1 MRNSKLI
8 KLICLII
15 CLFMAISL
23 LGACSD
29 QGGSS
34 SEPSTSDVSSEPSDN
49 SDPEVEI
56 EDPEDNG
63 DNNDGFDQ
71 PTGDS
76 GEDNWPE
83 DEEGDDEYYGDDVM
97 SETLYV
103 YNKEAPISTEYRG
116 MSSSIY
122 HAFGHME
129 NDNTGRVYTKEMM
142 DLELSRLQDSGV
154 RFARTRYTTLWAWD
168 GATGGWNWDSPRMTY
183 YWNYCRNLAKHGVS
197 VVQSVGWHLG
207 CHTHLV
213 NGSIDEHGYITQS
226 EKYTD
231 DHYGET
237 EGYEKYAVDYVNKY
251 FSDAKVRESS
261 YEEYKRMA
269 KESFRLGEA
278 HAQLLLEA
286 KARGIHN
293 ISHLLYFTE
302 PSYAT
307 TETKHMP
314 DSSHPAF
321 GFEGGEPDEYIF
333 IVKTIQKKL
342 KERGVYDMVE
352 HVGPNQGSIQHGD
365 GLLRYMLERG
375 CADMFDVWTAHFYPT
390 GPDASENVYY
400 SIIDP
405 VFESY
410 VQPLKDVGVFRKV
423 EFWVDEFYCRSAN
436 AKLGFD
442 SPWAGLQ
449 MAVGGIIAQQRGINN
464 ISLWQIFDQLW
475 TDQTNT
481 GGEFINGIHACGSA
495 PSLFDSSIPRRQYYS
510 TGLFATY
517 NGYPYWFFNYYDN
530 HTEGLRQADNDKH
543 FISFGYTGDAKNAVV
558 GSVDGVVDYKK
569 EYAQDFTTPGTLY
582 LFHVNRPNA
591 KIMEHI
597 MNIYY
602 VKLYE
607 NNVLIRHFVPV
618 PRGLAIGDFIVPEN
632 GMWDIVEQ
640 RFYGNMGTGEF
651 VYGVDGE

>member
-8 KLICLII
+8 KLLCLVL
-15 CLFMAISL
+15 CLFLAVSL

-29 QGGSS
+29 SKP
-34 SEPSTSDVSSEPSDN
+34 SEPPVSSDDSADVDETPDDSDVYDEPTDEDTSEDYYEE
-49 SDPEVEI
+49 PEEP
-56 EDPEDNG
+56 EEEPED
-63 DNNDGFDQ
+63 DRVF
-71 PTGDS
+71 
-76 GEDNWPE
+76 
-83 DEEGDDEYYGDDVM
+83 
-97 SETLYV
+97 LHV
-103 YNKEAPISTEYRG
+103 YNGEAPINTEYRG

-122 HAFGHME
+122 HAYGHMLDDE
-129 NDNTGRVYTKEMM
+129 TGRVYTDEMM
-142 DLELSRLQDSGV
+142 DLELSRLVDSGV
-154 RFARTRYTTLWAWD
+154 RFARTRYTTQWAWD
-168 GATGGWNWDSPRMTY
+168 NASGGWNWDAPRQTY
-183 YWNYCRNLAKHGVS
+183 YWNYCRNLQERGIS

-213 NGSIDEHGYITQS
+213 GGSIDEHGYITQS

-307 TETKHMP
+307 TFTKNMP
-314 DSSHPAF
+314 DASHPAYR
-321 GFEGGEPDEYIF
+321 FEGGEPDEYIF

-342 KERGVYDMVE
+342 KDRGVYDMVE

-410 VQPLKDVGVFRKV
+410 VQPLKDVGIFKKV

-495 PSLFDSSIPRRQYYS
+495 PSLFVSSIPRRQYYS
-510 TGLFATY
+510 TGLFARY
-517 NGYPYWFFNYYDN
+517 NGYKNGKAYRTNNKELQDTTVGDVYIGAVQLEDGNWTITVVNSYIEPYEFVVEFDKAIYQTLYRHVNN
-530 HTEGLRQADNDKH
+530 VNTNIATTAAKLADADKT
-543 FISFGYTGDAKNAVV
+543 FANVKDRFTDIIEPGTVAIYTG
-558 GSVDGVVDYKK
+558 
-569 EYAQDFTTPGTLY
+569 
-582 LFHVNRPNA
+582 
-591 KIMEHI
+591 
-597 MNIYY
+597 
-602 VKLYE
+602 VK
-607 NNVLIRHFVPV
+607 
-618 PRGLAIGDFIVPEN
+618 G
-632 GMWDIVEQ
+632 
-640 RFYGNMGTGEF
+640 
-651 VYGVDGE
+651 

>member
-8 KLICLII
+8 KLLCLVL
-15 CLFMAISL
+15 CLFLAVSL

-29 QGGSS
+29 SKPS
-34 SEPSTSDVSSEPSDN
+34 DSEPPVSSDDSANVDDGVVVEP
-49 SDPEVEI
+49 
-56 EDPEDNG
+56 
-63 DNNDGFDQ
+63 
-71 PTGDS
+71 
-76 GEDNWPE
+76 
-83 DEEGDDEYYGDDVM
+83 DDEYDEPTEEDSGDYYEEPEEEPEEPEDDRVF
-97 SETLYV
+97 LHV
-103 YNKEAPISTEYRG
+103 YNGEAPINTEYRG

-122 HAFGHME
+122 HAFGHML
-129 NDNTGRVYTKEMM
+129 DDQTGRVYTDEMM
-142 DLELSRLQDSGV
+142 DLELSRLVDSGV
-154 RFARTRYTTLWAWD
+154 RFARTRYTTQWAWD
-168 GATGGWNWDSPRMTY
+168 NASGGWNWDAPRQTY
-183 YWNYCRNLAKHGVS
+183 YWNYCRNLQERGIS

-207 CHTHLV
+207 CHTDLV
-213 NGSIDEHGYITQS
+213 KGSIDEHGYITQS

-307 TETKHMP
+307 TFTKNMP
-314 DSSHPAF
+314 DSSYAAY

-495 PSLFDSSIPRRQYYS
+495 PSLFVSSIPRRQYYS
-510 TGLFATY
+510 TGLFARY
-517 NGYPYWFFNYYDN
+517 NGYKNGKAYRTNNKELQDTTVGDVYVGAVQLEDGNWTITVVNSYIEPYEFVVEFDKAIYQTLYRHANN
-530 HTEGLRQADNDKH
+530 VNTNIATTAAKLAEADKTFANVKDR
-543 FISFGYTGDAKNAVV
+543 FTDIIEPGTVAIYTG
-558 GSVDGVVDYKK
+558 
-569 EYAQDFTTPGTLY
+569 
-582 LFHVNRPNA
+582 
-591 KIMEHI
+591 
-597 MNIYY
+597 
-602 VKLYE
+602 VK
-607 NNVLIRHFVPV
+607 
-618 PRGLAIGDFIVPEN
+618 G
-632 GMWDIVEQ
+632 
-640 RFYGNMGTGEF
+640 
-651 VYGVDGE
+651 

>member
-15 CLFMAISL
+15 CLFIAISL

-34 SEPSTSDVSSEPSDN
+34 SKPSTSDVSSDLSDN
-49 SDPEVEI
+49 TEPEVEI
-56 EDPEDNG
+56 EDPEDKG

-83 DEEGDDEYYGDDVM
+83 DEEDDDEDYSDDVM
-97 SETLYV
+97 AETLYV
-103 YNKEAPISTEYRG
+103 YNKEAPINTEYRG
-116 MSSSIY
+116 MSSSVY
-122 HAFGHME
+122 HAYGHME
-129 NDNTGRVYTKEMM
+129 NDSTGRVYTKEMM

-213 NGSIDEHGYITQS
+213 NGSIDEHGYITKS
-226 EKYTD
+226 ENYPED
-231 DHYGET
+231 IYGET
-237 EGYEKYAVDYVNKY
+237 KGYESFIANCKND
-251 FSDAKVRESS
+251 
-261 YEEYKRMA
+261 EYRRMA
-269 KESFRLGEA
+269 KESLRLGEA

-307 TETKHMP
+307 TTTVHMP
-314 DSSHPAF
+314 DKSHPAY
-321 GFEGGEPDEYIF
+321 GNEGGEPDEYIF
-333 IVKTIQKKL
+333 IVQTIQKKL

-352 HVGPNQGSIQHGD
+352 HVGPNQGSIKHGD
-365 GLLRYMLERG
+365 GLLRYMLERD
-375 CADMFDVWTAHFYPT
+375 CIDMFDVWTAHFYPEANE
-390 GPDASENVYY
+390 ASDNVYY
-400 SIIDP
+400 DTIDP

-410 VQPLKDVGVFRKV
+410 VQPLKDVGHFKKV
-423 EFWVDEFYCRSAN
+423 EFWVDEFYCRSKN
-436 AKLGFD
+436 AKLGVD
-442 SPWAGLQ
+442 SPWVGLQ

-481 GGEFINGIHACGSA
+481 GGEFVNGIHACGSA
-495 PSLFDSSIPRRQYYS
+495 PSLFVSSIPRRQYYS
-510 TGLFATY
+510 TGLFAKY
-517 NGYPYWFFNYYDN
+517 NGYKNGKAYRTNNAALQARETGSEIYIGAAQLEDGSWTITVVNAGIDPYQITVEFQKAIYQTLYRHVNNVNTNIATTAAHLADADKTFANVKDKF
-530 HTEGLRQADNDKH
+530 TDTVEGGCVV
-543 FISFGYTGDAKNAVV
+543 IYTGIK
-558 GSVDGVVDYKK
+558 G
-569 EYAQDFTTPGTLY
+569 
-582 LFHVNRPNA
+582 
-591 KIMEHI
+591 
-597 MNIYY
+597 
-602 VKLYE
+602 
-607 NNVLIRHFVPV
+607 
-618 PRGLAIGDFIVPEN
+618 
-632 GMWDIVEQ
+632 
-640 RFYGNMGTGEF
+640 
-651 VYGVDGE
+651 

>member
-8 KLICLII
+8 KLLCLVL
-15 CLFMAISL
+15 CLFLAVSL

-29 QGGSS
+29 SKPS
-34 SEPSTSDVSSEPSDN
+34 DSEPPVSSDDSANVDDGVVVEP
-49 SDPEVEI
+49 
-56 EDPEDNG
+56 
-63 DNNDGFDQ
+63 
-71 PTGDS
+71 
-76 GEDNWPE
+76 
-83 DEEGDDEYYGDDVM
+83 DDEYDEPTEEDSGDYYEEPEEEPEEPEDDRVF
-97 SETLYV
+97 LHV
-103 YNKEAPISTEYRG
+103 YNGEAPISTEYRG

-122 HAFGHME
+122 HAYGHML
-129 NDNTGRVYTKEMM
+129 DDKTGRVYTDEMM
-142 DLELSRLQDSGV
+142 DLELSRLVDSGV
-154 RFARTRYTTLWAWD
+154 RFARTRYTTQWAWD
-168 GATGGWNWDSPRMTY
+168 NVSGGWNWDAPRQTY
-183 YWNYCRNLAKHGVS
+183 YWNYCRNLQERGIS

-213 NGSIDEHGYITQS
+213 GGSIDEHGYITQS

-307 TETKHMP
+307 TFTKHMP
-314 DSSHPAF
+314 DSSHPAYR
-321 GFEGGEPDEYIF
+321 FEGGEPDEYIF

-495 PSLFDSSIPRRQYYS
+495 PSLFVSSIPRRQYYS
-510 TGLFATY
+510 TGLFARY
-517 NGYPYWFFNYYDN
+517 NGYKNGKAYRTNNKELQDTTVGDVYVGAVQLEDGNWTITVVNSYIEPYEFVVEFDKAIYQTLYRHANN
-530 HTEGLRQADNDKH
+530 VNTNIATTAAKLAEADKTFANVKDR
-543 FISFGYTGDAKNAVV
+543 FTDIIEPGTVAIYTG
-558 GSVDGVVDYKK
+558 
-569 EYAQDFTTPGTLY
+569 
-582 LFHVNRPNA
+582 
-591 KIMEHI
+591 
-597 MNIYY
+597 
-602 VKLYE
+602 VK
-607 NNVLIRHFVPV
+607 
-618 PRGLAIGDFIVPEN
+618 G
-632 GMWDIVEQ
+632 
-640 RFYGNMGTGEF
+640 
-651 VYGVDGE
+651 